1 METANLETPQKKISI
16 FPGLLKTF
24 GVPFFV
30 GSFLKIVYDVL
41 TVFNPQVMKLMIN
54 YVETYARANQSDP
67 TSQFQPEE
75 SWKGY
80 FYAVLLLIATVFQ
93 SLLLSQYFERMFVV
107 GMNLRTALIS
117 TIYRKSLRM
126 SSSAKKD
133 STIGEIVNL
142 MSVDAQRFMDLT
154 PYLNMLW

>member
-1 METANLETPQKKISI
+1 MEKPSEKKISI

-30 GSFLKIVYDVL
+30 GSFLKITYDVL

-54 YVETYARANQSDP
+54 YVETYARVNQSDP
-67 TSQFQPEE
+67 TIPLQPEE
-75 SWKGY
+75 RWKGF
-80 FYAVLLLIATVFQ
+80 FYAILLLVATIFQ

-117 TIYRKSLRM
+117 TIYKKSLRM
-126 SSSAKKD
+126 SSSAKKE
-133 STIGEIVNL
+133 STTGEIVNL

>member
-1 METANLETPQKKISI
+1 MDKAKPEAPQKKISI

-41 TVFNPQVMKLMIN
+41 AVFNPQVMKLMIN
-54 YVETYARANQSDP
+54 YVKTYAIADESDP
-67 TSQFQPEE
+67 TNPFQPEE

-126 SSSAKKD
+126 SSSSKKD
-133 STIGEIVNL
+133 STVGEIVNL
-142 MSVDAQRFMDLT
+142 MSVDTQRFMDLT